1 MKLFELLQSQI
12 TELTDIEP
20 EDITLDTLLD
30 DIHLVSLDFVSI
42 QVALKREMGIQL
54 NFDKFQRD
62 NTTTIGDFVNY
73 VSELAK

>member
-62 NTTTIGDFVNY
+62 NTTTISDFVNY
-73 VSELAK
+73 VSELTK

>member
-20 EDITLDTLLD
+20 DDITLDTLLD

-54 NFDKFQRD
+54 NFDKFQR
-62 NTTTIGDFVNY
+62 NETTTIADFVNY
-73 VSELAK
+73 VRELTK

>member
-20 EDITLDTLLD
+20 EDITLDTPLD

-54 NFDKFQRD
+54 NFDKFQR
-62 NTTTIGDFVNY
+62 NETTTIGDFVNY
-73 VSELAK
+73 VRELTK